1 VSAAVPRSRVA
12 LIAAVL
18 AALCAALAAA
28 APVADARRLGDRELR
43 QGSRGSDVRALQRLL
58 TRAGFNAR
66 PDGVFG
72 RGTTRIVRRAERE
85 LGLRVDGRVSR
96 GDVLRIRTALTRAGA
111 ARGNGGF
118 DAAGMDQARQRAD
131 RASNPTERAVLTS
144 EGLAVA
150 PDSAPQAVKDVI
162 EAANRIAHR
171 PYRYG
176 GGHGRWED
184 SGYDCSG
191 SVSYALHGGDLLD
204 SPMPSGS
211 FTSWGESGRGQWI
224 TIYANGGHMYMV
236 VAGLRFDTS
245 GRSRSG
251 SRWQRDMRSSSGYT
265 VRHPEGL

>member
-1 VSAAVPRSRVA
+1 V
-12 LIAAVL
+12 LIAAF
-18 AALCAALAAA
+18 CAALAATA
-28 APVADARRLGDRELR
+28 VDAQAGLGDRELR

-58 TRAGFNAR
+58 TRAGFRTR
-66 PDGVFG
+66 PDGVYG
-72 RGTTRIVRRAERE
+72 RGTARIVRRAERE
-85 LGLRVDGRVSR
+85 LGLRVDGRISR
-96 GDVLRIRTALTRAGA
+96 GDVRRIRTALTRAGA
-111 ARGNGGF
+111 AQGNGGF
-118 DAAGMDQARQRAD
+118 DAAAMDQARERAD
-131 RASNPTERAVLTS
+131 EAANPTERAVLTAD
-144 EGLAVA
+144 GLAVA

-162 EAANRIAHR
+162 AAANRIAHR

-191 SVSYALHGGDLLD
+191 SVSYALRGGDLLD
-204 SPMPSGS
+204 SPLPSGS

-224 TIYANGGHMYMV
+224 TIYANSGHMYMV

-251 SRWQRDMRSSSGYT
+251 SRWQRDMRSSSGYA